1 MRRVV
6 FLLCLLSSLL
16 LSFQAQA
23 NPANC
28 DGDLPQDKAEL
39 LELASG
45 LNPLIWGTVSLLKT
59 CEQVKKFIANLGF
72 SRSSTSLSNAQ
83 VESALGSMG
92 HSLPGTPTGP
102 KRAVIGTLAQAE
114 AKRGELLRKDR
125 ELAANL
131 VPICKSITSAQTCEG
146 RLLAI
151 ESLRDDVARWNRD
164 PELMA
169 FIPSVTLDSPDLI
182 AQTGW
187 ERGAGGGWYNRAGNK
202 ADREVCPELTNLIN
216 GLVANAP
223 ARARERLP
231 EFRSS
236 CAERDPSYAEW
247 LRRWETQLAGVSK
260 AGTKGGAY
268 VRPEDC
274 ERLSRQID
282 ADLRAR
288 PREEP
293 PSLSFFEVE
302 CAGDASGKY
311 AGQVA
316 SWKQAIASRKGA
328 EALNQWDGGIR
339 QAEVE
344 QRKAK
349 EEEER
354 RRVAAQKSAEAER
367 QRLAAQSDMNSTKPA
382 VAQGAT
388 SSASRYSSVCVR
400 NGRKLEQVMQRSGHK
415 VYPSGGR
422 FWLKVKRFSIQSMAP
437 CASQDP
443 EAKRLMEGS
452 QDELRQREK
461 MCSEWNRG
469 RGCEEWGEPEYQV
482 ENRAWYQVFEREAQ
496 AILSDPNGY
505 SADLDGQVN
514 RQAARQSGSMSTQE
528 CEARKQL
535 VIATKVP
542 PNASVTAAME
552 TVMFMTKTVLD
563 MIDGGCPTEPG
574 VTPAQVAAERKE
586 RQQQYAT
593 AEQNCNA
600 VQSGGRRCVPQAH
613 TAAAAVSKPPVASAG
628 QSEQRQRV
636 ISYDPV
642 TGRCI
647 GDREMCA
654 CEPGIGSQNYG
665 ECPSSRRSS
674 GGGIRTAR

>member
-169 FIPSVTLDSPDLI
+169 FIPPITLDSPDLI

-187 ERGAGGGWYNRAGNK
+187 ERGAGGGGWYNRAGNK

-293 PSLSFFEVE
+293 ASLSFFEVE

-316 SWKQAIASRKGA
+316 SWKQAIASRKGT

-339 QAEVE
+339 QAEAE
-344 QRKAK
+344 QRKAQ
-349 EEEER
+349 EEEE

-367 QRLAAQSDMNSTKPA
+367 QRLAAQSAMNSTKPA
-382 VAQGAT
+382 GGQGAA

-400 NGRKLEQVMQRSGHK
+400 NGRKIEQVMQHSGQK

-469 RGCEEWGEPEYQV
+469 RGCEEWGEPEYQAQ
-482 ENRAWYQVFEREAQ
+482 NQAWFQVFEREAQ
-496 AILSDPNGY
+496 AVLSNPGGY
-505 SADLDGQVN
+505 SADLDGQDA
-514 RQAARQSGSMSTQE
+514 RQARQSGSMSESRQSASVGADTVA
-528 CEARKQL
+528 CEAAIQK
-535 VIATKVP
+535 
-542 PNASVTAAME
+542 S
-552 TVMFMTKTVLD
+552 
-563 MIDGGCPTEPG
+563 
-574 VTPAQVAAERKE
+574 ERE
-586 RQQQYAT
+586 I
-593 AEQNCNA
+593 
-600 VQSGGRRCVPQAH
+600 
-613 TAAAAVSKPPVASAG
+613 AAVSARPLQGALASQQRIMWLTRHHKTAIDANCPASGKYATMRRELQQAYDSAAAG
-628 QSEQRQRV
+628 CRQLK
-636 ISYDPV
+636 
-642 TGRCI
+642 
-647 GDREMCA
+647 
-654 CEPGIGSQNYG
+654 
-665 ECPSSRRSS
+665 S
-674 GGGIRTAR
+674 GGGECTPESR